1 MSTEAKCHIFC
12 EMVIIILQIIFH
24 DPSVGVK
31 KHIEETPI
39 ILKQLLEFFEW
50 HNNRLSLVILT
61 RRLII
66 RSTLHLRSD
75 DNDPFITDT

>member
-31 KHIEETPI
+31 KHIWRNTDYPEAVARVFWVA
-39 ILKQLLEFFEW
+39 QQQA
-50 HNNRLSLVILT
+50 LT
-61 RRLII
+61 GD
-66 RSTLHLRSD
+66 SD
-75 DNDPFITDT
+75 AAAHYQIHTSP